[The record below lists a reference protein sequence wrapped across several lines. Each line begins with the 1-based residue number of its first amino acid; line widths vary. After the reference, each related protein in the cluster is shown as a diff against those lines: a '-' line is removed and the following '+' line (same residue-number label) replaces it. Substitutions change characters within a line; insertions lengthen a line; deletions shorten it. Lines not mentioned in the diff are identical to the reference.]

1 MLPTL
6 WISLKQTNWTSLKSE
21 NLSVKI
27 PTLMSSS
34 DLQAKLPGGK
44 VFCRSCRI
52 GMPSTEWEQHLS
64 ASHASELVDNRESH
78 PVPSDNVAVN
88 VRVNPTEGSNQS
100 NPRGFGHEHHST
112 RMEDFL
118 PNSFF
123 DEPDESSN
131 ANEGDVRDA
140 VQSDAVPNS
149 DRRDDIE
156 VSIRLAM
163 SKRRHES
170 DVSSDDDDSN
180 WRRKKL

>member
-1 MLPTL
+1 
-6 WISLKQTNWTSLKSE
+6 
-21 NLSVKI
+21 
-27 PTLMSSS
+27 
-34 DLQAKLPGGK
+34 
-44 VFCRSCRI
+44 
-52 GMPSTEWEQHLS
+52 MPSTEWEQHLS

-100 NPRGFGHEHHST
+100 NPKELGHEHHST

-118 PNSFF
+118 PDSFF

-131 ANEGDVRDA
+131 TNEGDVRDT
-140 VQSDAVPNS
+140 VQSGAVPSS
-149 DRRDDIE
+149 DRRDEIE
-156 VSIRLAM
+156 VSIRLAI

-170 DVSSDDDDSN
+170 DVPSDDDDDSN